1 MKRTL
6 SYSDTEMLAGLKS
19 RNEEILKA
27 FYKLFYSGIR
37 HFVLKN
43 RGSDEDAKD
52 LFQDVL
58 LVLFQKV
65 RSESFVLTCSLGT
78 YLFSVSRLLWFKELT
93 RRKHISATS
102 FILEDY
108 ADIDK
113 GIHEIAELNERL
125 EIYRRN
131 FESLSADCQKV
142 LKYFI
147 EGMSIAEITRKMGYK
162 SEQHTKNRRYRCKLS
177 LIRQIKSTHGLE
189 KDYEYNEINRSLS

>member
-1 MKRTL
+1 M
-6 SYSDTEMLAGLKS
+6 SYSDSEMLAGLKS
-19 RNEEILKA
+19 RNEKILLA
-27 FYKLFYSGIR
+27 YYKLFYGGIR

-43 RGSDEDAKD
+43 SGNEEDARD

-65 RSESFVLTCSLGT
+65 RSDSFLLTSSLGT
-78 YLFSVSRLLWFKELT
+78 YLFSVSRLLWFKELSK
-93 RRKHISATS
+93 RKHISAAS

-108 ADIDK
+108 ADIDRD
-113 GIHEIAELNERL
+113 IQETAELNERL

-131 FESLSADCQKV
+131 FENLSADCKKV
-142 LKYFI
+142 LRYFI

-177 LIRQIKSTHGLE
+177 LIKQIKNAYGLE
-189 KDYEYNEINRSLS
+189 EEYEYNEINRSLS

>member
-1 MKRTL
+1 M
-6 SYSDTEMLAGLKS
+6 SYSDSEMLAGLKS
-19 RNEEILKA
+19 RNEKILLA
-27 FYKLFYSGIR
+27 YYKLFYSGIR

-43 RGSDEDAKD
+43 SGNEEDARD

-65 RSESFVLTCSLGT
+65 RSDSFLLTSSLGT
-78 YLFSVSRLLWFKELT
+78 YLFSVSRLLWFKELSK
-93 RRKHISATS
+93 RKHISAAS

-108 ADIDK
+108 ADIDRD
-113 GIHEIAELNERL
+113 IQETAELNERL

-131 FESLSADCQKV
+131 FENLSADCKKV
-142 LKYFI
+142 LRYFI

-177 LIRQIKSTHGLE
+177 LIKQIKNAYGLE
-189 KDYEYNEINRSLS
+189 EEYEYNEINRSLS

>member
-1 MKRTL
+1 
-6 SYSDTEMLAGLKS
+6 MLTGLKF
-19 RNEEILKA
+19 RNEKILKA
-27 FYKLFYSGIR
+27 YYKLFYSGIR

-43 RGSDEDAKD
+43 NGSDDDAKD

-65 RSESFVLTCSLGT
+65 RSDSFLLTCALGT

-93 RRKHISATS
+93 RRKHISAAS
-102 FILEDY
+102 FLLEDY

-113 GIHEIAELNERL
+113 GIHEIAELNERM

-131 FESLSADCQKV
+131 FESLSEDCQKV

-147 EGMSIAEITRKMGYK
+147 EGMSISEITRIMGYK

-177 LIRQIKSTHGLE
+177 LIRQIKSTYGLE
-189 KDYEYNEINRSLS
+189 EDYEYNEINRSLS